1 MVTFAFYLSHQIRSI
16 MFKLLLITIVL
27 VGAAIAGIAIKMFVQ
42 KGGQFSKSCSSVDMN
57 TGEKIG
63 CVCGDNEDPANCE
76 FYEQHHGVL
85 KDG

>member
-1 MVTFAFYLSHQIRSI
+1 
-16 MFKLLLITIVL
+16 MFKLLLITVVL

-42 KGGQFSKSCSSVDMN
+42 KGGQFSKSCSSVDVN

-63 CVCGDNEDPANCE
+63 CVCGDGDPKSCE
-76 FYEQHHGVL
+76 FYEKHHGVL